1 MAGRTG
7 SSGPVRQGS
16 TVPHVRRGIPWLVA
30 GPDPYTR
37 FARISS
43 RAPRAILAA
52 WSEMRSKLLMMSR

>member
-30 GPDPYTR
+30 GPDPYIR
-37 FARISS
+37 FARIAA
-43 RAPRAILAA
+43 RVLPRRLRHA
-52 WSEMRSKLLMMSR
+52 